1 MIAFFRESVA
11 SRADT
16 AGCADASPSCFHAS
30 VHRGDQG
37 SGRGGHDAVFQAL
50 PGNWLGNRR
59 IRGVCILHRGLGEST
74 APRVCAKYVLPRP
87 FVIGRFASQRPIIT
101 ASSPLYYIT
110 ALTALFESIAV
121 IVDQH
126 QPIVESY
133 YGTGKMTSVIAR
145 LLRECDRVCKGL
157 IEGWEEERAM
167 KRKVWTTPTPQLCR
181 VEQLYSLQM

>member
-1 MIAFFRESVA
+1 MIAFFGEPVA

-16 AGCADASPSCFHAS
+16 AGCADASPSGVYAS
-30 VHRGDQG
+30 VYRGNQG
-37 SGRGGHDAVFQAL
+37 SGRGGHDTVFQAL
-50 PGNWLGNRR
+50 PSNRLGSRR
-59 IRGVCILHRGLGEST
+59 IRGICILHRGLGEGTTPS
-74 APRVCAKYVLPRP
+74 VCTKYVIPRL
-87 FVIGRFASQRPIIT
+87 FVVGRFASQRLIII

-126 QPIVESY
+126 QPVVESY
-133 YGTGKMTSVIAR
+133 YGSGKMASVITR

-157 IEGWEEERAM
+157 VEGWEEERAM
-167 KRKVWTTPTPQLCR
+167 KRKVWTALTPQLCR

>member
-1 MIAFFRESVA
+1 MIAVFGESVA
-11 SRADT
+11 SRAD
-16 AGCADASPSCFHAS
+16 AARCADASPSGFHAS

-50 PGNWLGNRR
+50 PCNWLGNRR
-59 IRGVCILHRGLGEST
+59 IGGVCILHRGLGEGT
-74 APRVCAKYVLPRP
+74 TPGVCAKYVLPTV
-87 FVIGRFASQRPIIT
+87 FIICRFASQRLITT

-126 QPIVESY
+126 QPVVESY
-133 YGTGKMTSVIAR
+133 YGTGKMANVIAR

-157 IEGWEEERAM
+157 IDGWEEERAM
-167 KRKVWTTPTPQLCR
+167 KRKVWTAPTP
-181 VEQLYSLQM
+181 